1 MRRTKKITLSAM
13 TVALG
18 TLFMVLGGFVE
29 VLDLS
34 ACAIASVLVAF
45 IYIEI
50 GSPYTWLVWLC
61 TSLTSFI
68 CFPGSVL
75 WLEYLIVFGI
85 YPILKA
91 YIERCRRVFWL
102 PLKLIYANVVLW
114 IAIFTLEF
122 LFKTPF
128 FITDKVWIKVGLY
141 ALLNV
146 AFIAYDVFIT
156 VLVRFYL
163 DRLRP
168 RLKHLLK

>member
-1 MRRTKKITLSAM
+1 MARRDRGTAGDEKK
-13 TVALG
+13 
-18 TLFMVLGGFVE
+18 GGG
-29 VLDLS
+29 LLT
-34 ACAIASVLVAF
+34 AF
-45 IYIEI
+45 I
-50 GSPYTWLVWLC
+50 
-61 TSLTSFI
+61 
-68 CFPGSVL
+68 VL
-75 WLEYLIVFGI
+75 LIIVI
-85 YPILKA
+85 
-91 YIERCRRVFWL
+91 
-102 PLKLIYANVVLW
+102 W
-114 IAIFTLEF
+114 IAIFALEF